1 MRLPLSRGCRN
12 GPVFTCHTCGAHGSF
27 GGGLPRRV
35 ACLVEEFER
44 LLGVRARVA
53 GSVERLRAAG
63 KEEVDA
69 GIDALGG
76 DLAGVLLRQI
86 NQAAA
91 SFASPRAR

>member
-1 MRLPLSRGCRN
+1 
-12 GPVFTCHTCGAHGSF
+12 
-27 GGGLPRRV
+27 
-35 ACLVEEFER
+35 
-44 LLGVRARVA
+44 LGVRARVA